1 MVRPGCWRG
10 ATQWSDTRLDDCQV
24 TAFYGTFHMKHS
36 ATATLAKQRLFTQT
50 AGPPSCGSA
59 TGVIHRL
66 LRAFTGAG
74 AVPKINK
81 CRMFA
86 VEMFISEIQRLPVM
100 FKLRVSR
107 HTTCVSVAG
116 TLVARPHSGPC
127 ESSRSRSER
136 YVLER
141 IFLLHYTPLL
151 FIIYNPLYIV
161 PKFFYSLHG
170 KINSLLQE
178 QSKVICDSMSENT

>member
-1 MVRPGCWRG
+1 MAGHPAAG
-10 ATQWSDTRLDDCQV
+10 DCQV
-24 TAFYGTFHMKHS
+24 TAFYGIFHMKHS

-50 AGPPSCGSA
+50 AGPISCGST
-59 TGVIHRL
+59 TGVTHRL
-66 LRAFTGAG
+66 LRAFTGAS

-81 CRMFA
+81 SSMFD
-86 VEMFISEIQRLPVM
+86 VEMSISEIQAWPVM
-100 FKLRVSR
+100 FKLRVSC

-141 IFLLHYTPLL
+141 NFLLHYTPLL
-151 FIIYNPLYIV
+151 FIIYNP
-161 PKFFYSLHG
+161 
-170 KINSLLQE
+170 
-178 QSKVICDSMSENT
+178 